1 MQKSL
6 LGIKIDDII
15 IAVIL
20 GKPTCLVTVF
30 AASCDVNIIVWAQ
43 TYVIYDWTSVQLVF
57 KLSDQG

>member
-6 LGIKIDDII
+6 LGIKIDDIT

-20 GKPTCLVTVF
+20 GKPMCLVTVF